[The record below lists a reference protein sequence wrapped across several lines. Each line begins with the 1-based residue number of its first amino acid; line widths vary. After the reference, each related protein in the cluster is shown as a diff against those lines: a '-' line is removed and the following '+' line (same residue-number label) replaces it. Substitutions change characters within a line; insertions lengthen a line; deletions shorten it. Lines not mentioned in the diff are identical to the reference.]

1 MIMSKHEKETFLCLH
16 ATAEK
21 GKGKFLDALR
31 ISWIRSSI
39 FLGIILLAV
48 GLTAILILKIL
59 NFGGSQFFLDT
70 KAFVKEYGLIGIFF
84 VTILAGTVVPLGSPA
99 LVVAAASFGV
109 QPIPLILV
117 ATVGFT
123 IGMTINYVL
132 ACSLGRPYAIKKVGA
147 AKLEEISF
155 LWSKWGWIVYTVFG
169 LVPFLPVELLSLF
182 CGLIKTRID
191 LFLVLSFTPRLIVF
205 TILTYFGGQIGGWIG
220 II

>member
-1 MIMSKHEKETFLCLH
+1 MPKNGKSFPCLQL
-16 ATAEK
+16 TTEK
-21 GKGKFLDALR
+21 GREKFSSALR
-31 ISWIRSSI
+31 ISWIKSSI
-39 FLGIILLAV
+39 FLGIILLAI

-59 NFGGSQFFLDT
+59 NVGSTQLFIDS

-84 VTILAGTVVPLGSPA
+84 ATILAGTIVPLGSPA

-123 IGMTINYVL
+123 IGMTINYGL
-132 ACSLGRPYAIKKVGA
+132 ACSLGRPYVMKKVGA
-147 AKLEEISF
+147 AKFEEISV
-155 LWSKWGWIVYTVFG
+155 LWGKWGWIIYTVFG
-169 LVPFLPVELLSLF
+169 FVPFLPVELLSLF
-182 CGLIKTRID
+182 CGLIKARID
-191 LFLVLSFTPRLIVF
+191 LFLVLSFTPRLVVF